1 MNPEDL
7 VEQRIEVWSERAI
20 VVKNIHVQPL
30 AGKYARRQIHL
41 ASMINQ
47 RARPTLPRNNEEKN
61 EENNQR
67 GQDAS
72 VFIGS
77 ESNWN
82 VHFDV
87 AVGPAMARP
96 KRRWRTIA

>member
-1 MNPEDL
+1 MKPEDA
-7 VEQRIEVWSERAI
+7 VEQRVEVRSKRAI
-20 VVKNIHVQPL
+20 VVKNIHVQLL

-47 RARPTLPRNNEEKN
+47 RARPALPRNNDEKN
-61 EENNQR
+61 EEHNQR

-72 VFIGS
+72 VFICS

-82 VHFDV
+82 VHIYV
-87 AVGPAMARP
+87 AVDPAMARP
-96 KRRWRTIA
+96 KRR